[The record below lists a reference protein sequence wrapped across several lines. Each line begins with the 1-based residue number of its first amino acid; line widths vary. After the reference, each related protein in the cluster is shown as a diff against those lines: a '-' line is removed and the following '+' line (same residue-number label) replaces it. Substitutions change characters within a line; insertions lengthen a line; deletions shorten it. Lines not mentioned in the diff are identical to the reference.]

1 MTEPAPRPFVV
12 PFEPPLVTQGLP
24 AIGGYVGPNPE
35 DFRVDEIPAYLPSGQ
50 GDHRYVHIEK
60 RSLSTPEAVSIIA
73 RCADAK
79 ERDIGTAGLK
89 DKYAITTQWLSL
101 PKQSRPAS
109 EWKLPEN
116 LRILEESLHQN
127 KLRTGHLHGNRFTI
141 RLVDV
146 VPDAPQRLPV
156 LLERLRRGT
165 LNAFAEQRFGRDG
178 QNIQS
183 ALDWLKD
190 PRSLRGP
197 KARFLSKF
205 YPSVIQSELFNR
217 YLRAR
222 LELGEERLLLGEIV
236 RLEGT
241 GSNFVVEDLASEQK
255 RYAVGELHP
264 QGPIFGPRMRPA
276 QAEALALEQRVLDDM
291 GLTLSELD
299 QLGAHAPG
307 TRRDVWLKLTDLE
320 ATFPVIG
327 EQLNPTETPERSVSI
342 SFSLPAGSYAT
353 HVVRELTHGAWF
365 ERRHRTPKPDSSAP
379 QSSAPEQEPEATA
392 D

>member
-1 MTEPAPRPFVV
+1 MTEFAPRPLVV
-12 PFEPPLVTQGLP
+12 PFEPPLVTQQLS
-24 AIGGYVGPNPE
+24 AIGGRVGSDPE

-50 GDHRYVHIEK
+50 GDHRYVRIEK
-60 RSLSTPEAVSIIA
+60 RNLSTPEAVSMIA
-73 RCADAK
+73 RCAEAK
-79 ERDIGTAGLK
+79 ERDIGSAGLK

-116 LRILEESLHQN
+116 LRVLEESLHQN

-141 RLVDV
+141 RLVGV
-146 VPDAPQRLPV
+146 CADAPRLLPA

-190 PRSLRGP
+190 PRGLRGP

-217 YLRAR
+217 YLHAR
-222 LELGEERLLLGEIV
+222 LNHGEEHLLSGEIV

-241 GSNFVVEDLASEQK
+241 GSNFMVEDLECEQA
-255 RYAVGELHP
+255 RFERGELHP

-276 QAEALALEQRVLDDM
+276 KADALALEQQVLDQV
-291 GLTLSELD
+291 GLTTSELD

-307 TRRDVWLKLTDLE
+307 TRRDVWLKLADLE
-320 ATFPVIG
+320 ASFGPRDDDAAATTDDSCVR
-327 EQLNPTETPERSVSI
+327 L

-365 ERRHRTPKPDSSAP
+365 ARKRQAPILGGATSVTGDPEPDPLAS
-379 QSSAPEQEPEATA
+379 T